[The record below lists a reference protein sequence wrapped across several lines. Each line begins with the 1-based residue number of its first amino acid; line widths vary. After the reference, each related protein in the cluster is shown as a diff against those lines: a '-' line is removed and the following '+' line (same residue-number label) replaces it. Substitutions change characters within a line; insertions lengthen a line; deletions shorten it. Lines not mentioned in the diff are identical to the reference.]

1 MKKTIR
7 KKKRKV
13 NKVKAGF
20 VPGNVLLI
28 LMFSG
33 LSFGCFSDIT
43 STIKS
48 ILNYQ
53 NQYEMATKI
62 RDEKQNVV
70 NELKSMEM
78 KLKDYEFLESYIR
91 ASLLLTKEGETV
103 FIIQGNE

>member
-20 VPGNVLLI
+20 VPSNVLLI

-33 LSFGCFSDIT
+33 LSFGCFNDIT

-53 NQYEMATKI
+53 NQYELAVKV
-62 RDEKQNVV
+62 RDEKQIEAD
-70 NELKSMEM
+70 ELKSMET
-78 KLKDYEFLESYIR
+78 KLKDYDFLESYIR